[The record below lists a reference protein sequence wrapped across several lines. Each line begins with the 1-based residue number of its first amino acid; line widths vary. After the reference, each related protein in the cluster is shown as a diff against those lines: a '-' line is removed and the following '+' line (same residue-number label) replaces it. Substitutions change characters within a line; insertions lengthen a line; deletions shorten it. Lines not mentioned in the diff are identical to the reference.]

1 VPCGPGERLRLWAAH
16 LERDIDDVAGDP
28 STVEELWRPIAT
40 EQRERKNRGE
50 PLTQGLGAASDVTTF
65 RAAARPVAGA
75 SR

>member
-40 EQRERKNRGE
+40 EQRERK
-50 PLTQGLGAASDVTTF
+50 TAV
-65 RAAARPVAGA
+65 